1 MREVSRR
8 AGVAAVGALLCA
20 GALGAQVPP
29 GATARER
36 VLIQRADSLYGLV
49 ESQQARET
57 AAERERARARLVESG
72 GLAIAVAGTVPT
84 AEALRALDSAAAV
97 LHDFGGVPERFVRS
111 LVVVFQD
118 ATDTESALRSPTV
131 RDRRRVAVSGIIQS
145 GGPHESISG
154 GLLAGVIARAYR
166 DSLDPEWRA
175 WLPWEYGFGPWGR
188 DAALTAFS
196 SLARSSWAVSAR
208 CLAGDAAGCRLW
220 LGVDRDSAPYE
231 ARYTAAELRES
242 MSQGAKWLA
251 ERSASGRSCLGGMNA
266 ACYAFARETGYTKP
280 FPADDAGRR
289 SLIRAVWALHG
300 AVAVA
305 GALADTA
312 GGIGT
317 RLARAS
323 GVGEDSLML
332 EWRYWVL
339 TRGGRP
345 SVRGLLAD
353 AAPAVLLAGLLLAA
367 AWRSRG

>member
-1 MREVSRR
+1 MSDPR
-8 AGVAAVGALLCA
+8 ALLPA
-20 GALGAQVPP
+20 MESAVAIDVAVPEGAPP
-29 GATARER
+29 GLRGHAPPR
-36 VLIQRADSLYGLV
+36 VD
-49 ESQQARET
+49 
-57 AAERERARARLVESG
+57 
-72 GLAIAVAGTVPT
+72 
-84 AEALRALDSAAAV
+84 
-97 LHDFGGVPERFVRS
+97 
-111 LVVVFQD
+111 
-118 ATDTESALRSPTV
+118 
-131 RDRRRVAVSGIIQS
+131 
-145 GGPHESISG
+145 
-154 GLLAGVIARAYR
+154 
-166 DSLDPEWRA
+166 
-175 WLPWEYGFGPWGR
+175 LPPF
-188 DAALTAFS
+188 
-196 SLARSSWAVSAR
+196 
-208 CLAGDAAGCRLW
+208 
-220 LGVDRDSAPYE
+220 
-231 ARYTAAELRES
+231 TAAELRES

-317 RLARAS
+317 RLARGS